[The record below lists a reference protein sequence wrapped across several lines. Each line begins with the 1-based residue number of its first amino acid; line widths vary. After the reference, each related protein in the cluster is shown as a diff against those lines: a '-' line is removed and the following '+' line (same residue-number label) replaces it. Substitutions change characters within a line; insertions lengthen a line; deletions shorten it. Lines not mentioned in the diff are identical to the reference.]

1 MNKLPPLM
9 PPDQL
14 IRYLLHRIDNTLM
27 CERGAELG
35 ARVESVAQG
44 ERIFTYD
51 GRRYRVAI
59 QQMEDS

>member
-51 GRRYRVAI
+51 SRTYRVTV
-59 QQMEDS
+59 EEVREG